1 MTAERND
8 KAMDEVVS
16 KTYREHSVERA
27 PEHLNR
33 KILSMATAASDAKRG
48 NRLWPETWT
57 IPLAWAAT
65 VGLSLAIVLEVTQ
78 IPDVR
83 RDVSMPAAESL
94 REEFEPRN
102 TNLLEDAREHAARQS
117 GPNRE
122 DLLNTKPR
130 KELKT
135 EVQRKTIE
143 PYAPVAKRPVVPQ
156 ENPTRQEAAIAEAE
170 AEAEAEKIVARRN
183 AEPEFAKKE
192 KQTPLAGVA
201 PASAP
206 SPVRSFAVLDG
217 TVHSNPGN
225 SCGAASRETAKTWRA
240 CIENLSQS
248 GFTEAADREY
258 RALALE
264 FPGESSAFD
273 PKK

>member
-8 KAMDEVVS
+8 KAMHEVVS
-16 KTYREHSVERA
+16 KSYQEYSVERA
-27 PEHLNR
+27 PAHLNR

-48 NRLWPETWT
+48 NRLWPKTWT

-83 RDVSMPAAESL
+83 RDVSTPAAESL

-102 TNLLEDAREHAARQS
+102 ADLLEDAREHAARQS

-122 DLLNTKPR
+122 DRLDAKPR
-130 KELKT
+130 REFET
-135 EVQRKTIE
+135 DPQPKTIE
-143 PYAPVAKRPVVPQ
+143 PYAPVSEVK
-156 ENPTRQEAAIAEAE
+156 
-170 AEAEAEKIVARRN
+170 
-183 AEPEFAKKE
+183 
-192 KQTPLAGVA
+192 
-201 PASAP
+201 SAP
-206 SPVRSFAVLDG
+206 SPVRSFAVLDE
-217 TVHSNPGN
+217 TLDSHPGN
-225 SCGAASRETAKTWRA
+225 SCDAASRETAKTWRA
-240 CIENLSQS
+240 CIEGLSQS
-248 GFTEAADREY
+248 GFAEDADREY

-264 FPGESSAFD
+264 FPDESSPFD

>member
-8 KAMDEVVS
+8 EAMDEVVS
-16 KTYREHSVERA
+16 KTYQEYSVERA

-33 KILSMATAASDAKRG
+33 KILGMATAASNAKRG
-48 NRLWPETWT
+48 NGLWPRTWT

-102 TNLLEDAREHAARQS
+102 ADLLEDAREHAARQS

-122 DLLNTKPR
+122 DRLNTKPR

-156 ENPTRQEAAIAEAE
+156 ENPTRQKATI
-170 AEAEAEKIVARRN
+170 AEAEAEKIIARRN

-192 KQTPLAGVA
+192 KQAPLAGVA

-206 SPVRSFAVLDG
+206 SPMRSFAVLDE
-217 TVHSNPGN
+217 TLDSYPGN
-225 SCGAASRETAKTWRA
+225 SCDAASRETAKTWRT
-240 CIENLSQS
+240 CIEDLSQS
-248 GFTEAADREY
+248 GFAEDADREY

-264 FPGESSAFD
+264 FPDESSAFD